1 MATVQR
7 NRQKDWVQRLFVPYI
22 VFFALSCL
30 VSAVS
35 MVVKMQI
42 IRQKFLSRHE
52 AAALMG
58 TVSPASS
65 LVQSRER
72 KSIEQL
78 TVLAKAAATKA
89 RVAENEAKV
98 RGVRVREEGVGRW
111 GSLLASSGV
120 LSGSPSIL
128 DSV

>member
-1 MATVQR
+1 MAKVQR

-30 VSAVS
+30 ASAVS

-72 KSIEQL
+72 KSIGQL
-78 TVLAKAAATKA
+78 TVLAKAAAAKA

-98 RGVRVREEGVGRW
+98 RGVRVREEGGGSW
-111 GSLLASSGV
+111 GSLLASSGE
-120 LSGSPSIL
+120 LSGSPSIV
-128 DSV
+128 DSA